1 MSLTSI
7 STFITLD
14 VYDHDT
20 TPETVKAIAL
30 DNDTRTISA
39 EIQNRGV
46 WYDVGSTADIQLI
59 IKRPDNVGVTITGD
73 VYPIEYESGG
83 EIDPETGDETPVVTE
98 TYYGVTADLND
109 DALVVAGVL
118 QAQFVI
124 STGTQV
130 LHTEIFKINNG
141 RALDAEITEWV
152 NGQE

>member
-7 STFITLD
+7 STFIALD

-20 TPETVKAIAL
+20 TPETVKTIAL

-39 EIQNRGV
+39 EIRNRGV
-46 WYDVGSTADIQLI
+46 WYDIGSTPDVQLI

-73 VYPIEYESGG
+73 AYPIEYQTGG
-83 EIDPETGDETPVVTE
+83 EIDPDTEEETPVVTE
-98 TYYGVTADLND
+98 TYYGVTADLDD
-109 DALVVAGVL
+109 DALAVAGVL

-152 NGQE
+152 NGL

>member
-1 MSLTSI
+1 MAISVI
-7 STFITLD
+7 STFIALD

-39 EIQNRGV
+39 EIRNRGV
-46 WYDVGSTADIQLI
+46 WYDIGSTPDVQLI

-73 VYPIEYESGG
+73 VYPIEYETGG
-83 EIDPETGDETPVVTE
+83 EEETPVVTE
-98 TYYGVTADLND
+98 TYYGVTADLDD
-109 DALVVAGVL
+109 DALAVAGVL

-130 LHTEIFKINNG
+130 LHTEIFKIDNG

-152 NGQE
+152 NGL

>member
-1 MSLTSI
+1 MAINVI

-30 DNDTRTISA
+30 DNETRTISA

-46 WYDVGSTADIQLI
+46 WYDIGSTANVQLI
-59 IKRPDNVGVTITGD
+59 IKRPDTVGVTITGD
-73 VYPIEYESGG
+73 VYPIEYQTGG
-83 EIDPETGDETPVVTE
+83 EIDPDTDEETPIVTE
-98 TYYGVTADLND
+98 TYYGVTADLDN
-109 DALVVAGVL
+109 DALAVAGVL

-130 LHTEIFKINNG
+130 LRTEIFKINNG

-152 NGQE
+152 NGQ

>member
-1 MSLTSI
+1 MAISVI

-46 WYDVGSTADIQLI
+46 WYDIGSTADVQLI
-59 IKRPDNVGVTITGD
+59 IKRPDNAGVTITGD
-73 VYPIEYESGG
+73 VYPIEYETGG
-83 EIDPETGDETPVVTE
+83 EINPETEEVTPVVTK
-98 TYYGVTADLND
+98 TYYGVTADLDD
-109 DALVVAGVL
+109 DALAVAGIL
-118 QAQFVI
+118 QAQFII

-152 NGQE
+152 NGQ